1 MHEIISCCRA
11 VASAWA
17 WARPAS
23 VRDGPGYSRDTGTST
38 FQAGTP
44 TPARSFRL
52 AHPPQVCDSED
63 CDAAHS
69 LASAPA
75 GASRRS
81 SLFLR
86 VGGAPVHRA
95 SHSDRTARSATKQ
108 MSDGARVIP
117 PANSTGAG
125 SPGLLLSWFIV
136 KQLNERRTRKAAPR
150 AICGASSRA
159 YPPPPLPLHV
169 STSPSAAP
177 PIELARDTW

>member
-1 MHEIISCCRA
+1 MKSYHVVELS
-11 VASAWA
+11 
-17 WARPAS
+17 PAP
-23 VRDGPGYSRDTGTST
+23 GPGLGLPRSETALATVET
-38 FQAGTP
+38 PAPLQAGTP
-44 TPARSFRL
+44 IPARSFRL